1 MILYYALTTY
11 HIQCC
16 VLHRLTKKPDE
27 KAILLLSDIHKN
39 SVAFLSRYRESGIF
53 DEVFLLEESNVN
65 SAARQNEAKHRSKRF
80 ILNSACRGIKKIL
93 PVDAEKMDEVY
104 LCPDHFPFGWYIIR
118 NKIKYHCFEEGCG
131 VLSDNE
137 FMLSNLKRNKAQYK
151 LMDVLGYFGNNDSAV
166 EILADE
172 LFQKDGYYNSKMTDF
187 SVTRILKSMPD
198 EQRKRV
204 LSFFGVNGT
213 VGESGAKNSL
223 ILTQHMANLGIM
235 PLGDQHLLYRL
246 FADYFLEGTH
256 ITVKPH
262 PDDIAGCYNEIFGD
276 NATVLPFA
284 MPSELLPYTLDGK
297 LKVAIAAYS
306 TAVKSLGNYSD
317 RIICFDNRI
326 MEDFRH
332 LHRYFAALILTSA
345 LYDGKNKIMTN
356 ANEMLFKELSQSERL
371 YLKFKHDSELCD
383 LENVVIISDNLPD
396 SRSIENFCN
405 YLISEQ
411 NKEFIIFLNEHNRH
425 VYFDGVHTDV
435 FTHIRPIFIDISD
448 KNGNKTSEVIY
459 LYSTDE
465 KILSAAEKLQ
475 QKKELKYTG
484 ITLDIHSISRS
495 DSEKIRMLEGVLEAT
510 EARLK
515 EYIANKKQLDEIIAK
530 QGKRKHK

>member
-1 MILYYALTTY
+1 MAEYSNKSLTIEKFYPANLVLKDSQIGDNEMHLSFHTDTTSCNCPKCGISNTKIHTTHHRKVQDLPILGKRVYL
-11 HIQCC
+11 
-16 VLHRLTKKPDE
+16 
-27 KAILLLSDIHKN
+27 DIK
-39 SVAFLSRYRESGIF
+39 LYEF
-53 DEVFLLEESNVN
+53 DC
-65 SAARQNEAKHRSKRF
+65 QNPECAVVSFTETLDKF
-80 ILNSACRGIKKIL
+80 LNSYSSMTERL
-93 PVDAEKMDEVY
+93 VDLMVTLAMETS
-104 LCPDHFPFGWYIIR
+104 C
-118 NKIKYHCFEEGCG
+118 EG
-131 VLSDNE
+131 
-137 FMLSNLKRNKAQYK
+137 A
-151 LMDVLGYFGNNDSAV
+151 A
-166 EILADE
+166 
-172 LFQKDGYYNSKMTDF
+172 
-187 SVTRILKSMPD
+187 RILKSMPD

-306 TAVKSLGNYSD
+306 TAVKSLGSYSD

-345 LYDGKNKIMTN
+345 LYDGKDKIMTN

-425 VYFDGVHTDV
+425 VYFDGVHTEV
-435 FTHIRPIFIDISD
+435 FRHIRPIFIDISD

-465 KILSAAEKLQ
+465 KVLSATEKFQ
-475 QKKELKYTG
+475 HKKELKYTG

>member
-27 KAILLLSDIHKN
+27 KAVLLLSDIHKN

-53 DEVFLLEESNVN
+53 DEVFLLKESNVN
-65 SAARQNEAKHRSKRF
+65 SSARQYEAKHRSKRF

-93 PVDAEKMDEVY
+93 PVDVEKMDEVY
-104 LCPDHFPFGWYIIR
+104 LCPDHFPFGWYIIK

-137 FMLSNLKRNKAQYK
+137 FMLSNMKRNKAQYK

-172 LFQKDGYYNSKMTDF
+172 LCQKDGYYNSKMTDF

-204 LSFFGVNGT
+204 LAFFGVNGI
-213 VGESGAKNSL
+213 VGKNGVKISL

-235 PLGDQHLLYRL
+235 PLDDQHLLYRL
-246 FADYFLEGTH
+246 FADYFLSGTH

-262 PDDIAGCYNEIFGD
+262 PDDIAGRYNEIFGT

-284 MPSELLPYTLDGK
+284 MPSELLPYTLGGK
-297 LKVAIAAYS
+297 LKTAMAAYS
-306 TAVKSLGNYSD
+306 TAVKSLGSYSD

-326 MEDFRH
+326 MNDFRY
-332 LHRYFAALILTSA
+332 LNRYFASLMLASA
-345 LYDGKNKIMTN
+345 LYDGKDRIITN
-356 ANEMLFKELSQSERL
+356 ANEMMLKELSRSEKL
-371 YLKFKHDSELCD
+371 NLKFEQDSELCG
-383 LENVVIISDNLPD
+383 LENAVIISDNLPD
-396 SRSIENFCN
+396 SRNVENICN

-411 NKEFIIFLNEHNRH
+411 NNEFIIFLNEQNRH
-425 VYFDGVHTDV
+425 VYFDGVHTEV
-435 FTHIRPIFIDISD
+435 FRHIRPIFIDISD
-448 KNGNKTSEVIY
+448 NGGNKTSEVIY

-465 KILSAAEKLQ
+465 KVLSSAEKFR

-484 ITLDIHSISRS
+484 VTLDIHSISRS
-495 DSEKIRMLEGVLEAT
+495 DREKIRMLEGVLEAT

-530 QGKRKHK
+530 QEKRKHK

>member
-16 VLHRLTKKPDE
+16 VLHRLTKKPNE
-27 KAILLLSDIHKN
+27 RAVLLLSDIHKN

-53 DEVFLLEESNVN
+53 DEVFLLKESNVN
-65 SAARQNEAKHRSKRF
+65 SSARQYEAKHRSKRF

-93 PVDAEKMDEVY
+93 PVDVEKMDEVY
-104 LCPDHFPFGWYIIR
+104 LCPDHFPFGWYIIK

-137 FMLSNLKRNKAQYK
+137 FMLSNMKRNKAQYK
-151 LMDVLGYFGNNDSAV
+151 LMDVLGYFGSNDSAV

-172 LFQKDGYYNSKMTDF
+172 LCQKDGYYNSKMTDF
-187 SVTRILKSMPD
+187 SVTRILKSMP
-198 EQRKRV
+198 ENQRKRV
-204 LSFFGVNGT
+204 LSFFGVNGA
-213 VGESGAKNSL
+213 VGKNGAKNSL

-235 PLGDQHLLYRL
+235 PLDDQHLLYRF

-262 PDDIAGCYNEIFGD
+262 PDDIAGRYNEIFGKS
-276 NATVLPFA
+276 ATVLPFA
-284 MPSELLPYTLDGK
+284 MPSELLPYTLGGK
-297 LKVAIAAYS
+297 LKAAIAAYS
-306 TAVKSLGNYSD
+306 TAVKSLGSYSD

-332 LHRYFAALILTSA
+332 LHRYFAALMLMSA
-345 LYDGKNKIMTN
+345 LYDGKEKIMTN
-356 ANEMLFKELSQSERL
+356 ANEMLFKELNRTERL
-371 YLKFKHDSELCD
+371 YLKFEHDSKLND
-383 LENVVIISDNLPD
+383 LENTVIISDNLSD
-396 SRSIENFCN
+396 SRSIENICN

-425 VYFDGVHTDV
+425 VYFDGLHTEV
-435 FTHIRPIFIDISD
+435 FRNIRPIFIDISD
-448 KNGNKTSEVIY
+448 KDGSKTREVIY

-465 KILSAAEKLQ
+465 KVLSDAEKFQ

-484 ITLDIHSISRS
+484 VTLDIHSISRS

-515 EYIANKKQLDEIIAK
+515 EYIANKKQLDEIIGK
-530 QGKRKHK
+530 PGKRKRK